1 MVQEKF
7 WYPKEIDLKYTFFNL
22 LLIFNLCATAS
33 PSEELNSFFNNEL
46 TFIHT
51 SFNKFDKTYDRSEGS
66 FVRNDDNSVRIDINY
81 PFREIY
87 FLNDDG
93 IETHD
98 LEFNQVK
105 FIPIEQTN
113 NNFFVNFILKGY
125 FDESNIIENDFKTFT
140 IIDNNKKFYFEFID
154 QTTLQIKYKDN
165 MDIDNLIKFLRTDGN

>member
-22 LLIFNLCATAS
+22 LLIFNLVATAT

-46 TFIHT
+46 TFIQT

-105 FIPIEQTN
+105 FIPVEQTN
-113 NNFFVNFILKGY
+113 NNFYVRHPWPCFASADLPATNKVFNKMYKTTPTGTHYPRGIVQELLRPSAQPPARCSGY
-125 FDESNIIENDFKTFT
+125 QSRN
-140 IIDNNKKFYFEFID
+140 
-154 QTTLQIKYKDN
+154 QSCC
-165 MDIDNLIKFLRTDGN
+165 